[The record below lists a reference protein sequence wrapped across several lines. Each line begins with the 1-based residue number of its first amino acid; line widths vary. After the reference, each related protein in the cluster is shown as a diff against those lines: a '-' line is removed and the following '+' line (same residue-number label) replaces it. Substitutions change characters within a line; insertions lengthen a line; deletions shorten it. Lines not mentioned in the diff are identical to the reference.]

1 MTVNMSIHIEL
12 TRRVCA
18 VAKPVRERWPTK
30 RPFQCL
36 MKQLL
41 TPSASIFESSTDVLD
56 VTVNDQVEER
66 VK

>member
-12 TRRVCA
+12 TRRVSA

-36 MKQLL
+36 YEAISYPL
-41 TPSASIFESSTDVLD
+41 SIYI
-56 VTVNDQVEER
+56 
-66 VK
+66 